1 MSPELHAAADAFV
14 YDVAMVLH
22 VTDLL
27 GEPGL
32 ALRNEGTAWSLRQT
46 VGHLAANYEKY
57 AAAFERRLAGERAIP
72 PRDPS
77 RSNEAIAEAER
88 DTPSAELAGRL
99 LEARR
104 RILAALA
111 AFSPGQETSP
121 LSDGS
126 RSLLEVAGIW
136 SRHGAEHAV
145 DFLEA
150 APHLAGDR
158 LVLNWVFHPMPG
170 ESPDLDRRRQA
181 LLARLGASQQKG
193 S

>member
-32 ALRNEGTAWSLRQT
+32 ALRNEGTGWTMRQT

-57 AAAFERRLAGERAIP
+57 AAAFERRIAGERAIP
-72 PRDPS
+72 PPDPS

-88 DTPSAELAGRL
+88 DTPTAELAGRL
-99 LEARR
+99 LDARR

-111 AFSPGQETSP
+111 AFSPGQESSA
-121 LSDGS
+121 LSEGS
-126 RSLLEVAGIW
+126 RSLVQVTTIW
-136 SRHGAEHAV
+136 SRHGADHAV

-150 APHLAGDR
+150 APQLAEER
-158 LVLNWVFHPMPG
+158 LVLNWVFHPAPG
-170 ESPDLDRRRQA
+170 EPPDLDRRRQA
-181 LLARLGASQQKG
+181 LLARLGAAEQKG